1 MNFSTEQVA
10 RLLAGKL
17 VQVVV
22 PKKEGEEAFYPAKGF
37 FKGKEAK
44 VPKGSYF
51 CIHSDTKDFRVKFQV
66 GKSYAV
72 ILGGKAAWYCPKCKA
87 YETTNYP
94 GLGINGHKKNCRSGE
109 FPLRFVVKSIKSQSK
124 NWVLEGVKA

>member
-10 RLLAGKL
+10 RLLVGKL

-72 ILGGKAAWYCPKCKA
+72 MLGGKSVWHCPKCK
-87 YETTNYP
+87 YTKLNYFLCAHSA
-94 GLGINGHKKNCRSGE
+94 GQEAKHAIQ
-109 FPLRFVVKSIKSQSK
+109 LRFVVKKITSK
-124 NWVLEGVKA
+124 DNEWLLEVEKK